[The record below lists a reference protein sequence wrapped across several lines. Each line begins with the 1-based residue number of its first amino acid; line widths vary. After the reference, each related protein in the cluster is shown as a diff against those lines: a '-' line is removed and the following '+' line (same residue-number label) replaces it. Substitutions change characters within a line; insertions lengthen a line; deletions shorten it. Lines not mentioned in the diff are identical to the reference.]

1 MEGPLCALGSQPF
14 DFCPNRSISR
24 NVDDCENK
32 SLAITDLLR
41 QSIPAPMNKV
51 LRYDDVD
58 DDNDDNG
65 DDDDDHD
72 SDDDDD
78 IEKNHVSRLPK
89 KKESLVI

>member
-41 QSIPAPMNKV
+41 QSIPPPMNKV
-51 LRYDDVD
+51 LRYDDVV
-58 DDNDDNG
+58 DDNDDND

-89 KKESLVI
+89 KKECLVI